1 MLPPGPGGAPT
12 LWRCPYWHSP
22 ATTPSARHALAA
34 TPPSPLPWHLGE
46 PAGSFGEAGRARRGL
61 GWGWGRPC
69 PGVPKHPHHFHL
81 SHA

>member
-1 MLPPGPGGAPT
+1 MLPPGPGGAPS

-22 ATTPSARHALAA
+22 ATTPTAWHALAT

-46 PAGSFGEAGRARRGL
+46 PACSLGEAGGARRGL

-69 PGVPKHPHHFHL
+69 P
-81 SHA
+81 